1 MELFAW
7 TFIYLCFGF
16 FAWKTFSFIHAYVKQ
31 YRKVLKLPQKKSHWL
46 FGHLKEVKNSKD
58 YMNYAFDL
66 TKTGSKVYCLWTGP
80 LPVVGVTHPET
91 FKQLIGQEHRKA
103 RGHNEPYTLIQEW
116 IGEGL
121 LVSGDRKW
129 ERSRK
134 LLTPAFHFNILT
146 GYIDVMN
153 TVSDTFQDKV
163 LGRMSESRSVDI
175 YPLACRATLDAMMKC
190 SLSFDGCMQSKENDE
205 YVEAVQ
211 RISTLIFNRML
222 FPFIPVWLYYLTP
235 EGREWRRLIGVL
247 QTFTRNIIDARKL
260 ACVMKEHPLEVG
272 QSDRKRRLDF
282 LDILLTAT
290 DEHGRGLD
298 REEIQSEVDT
308 FTFEG
313 HDTTGSALAWS
324 IYALGQNPKIQAKVY
339 EDVTAVLGDK
349 NHVDATDLHDFK
361 YLPKYIKEVM
371 RYYSPVPL
379 IARKSA
385 KTLVIDGYEV
395 PPGTRVDI
403 NIYATHHNPA
413 IWDTPEM
420 FDPERFDADNKDG
433 NDVFGFIPFSAGNRN
448 CIGQVFALNEIK
460 ICLAKFV
467 KRFEVFPDPEHKPD
481 LMPDVI
487 TRSTTGLKVILK
499 ERS

>member
-1 MELFAW
+1 MNLFVSILIVFIVITNLKCLTTYRRYELP
-7 TFIYLCFGF
+7 TG
-16 FAWKTFSFIHAYVKQ
+16 
-31 YRKVLKLPQKKSHWL
+31 
-46 FGHLKEVKNSKD
+46 VKNSKD

-153 TVSDTFQDKV
+153 TVSDTFQ
-163 LGRMSESRSVDI
+163 
-175 YPLACRATLDAMMKC
+175 
-190 SLSFDGCMQSKENDE
+190 
-205 YVEAVQ
+205 
-211 RISTLIFNRML
+211 
-222 FPFIPVWLYYLTP
+222 
-235 EGREWRRLIGVL
+235 
-247 QTFTRNIIDARKL
+247 
-260 ACVMKEHPLEVG
+260 KEHPLEVG

-467 KRFEVFPDPEHKPD
+467 KRDS
-481 LMPDVI
+481 L
-487 TRSTTGLKVILK
+487 S
-499 ERS
+499 